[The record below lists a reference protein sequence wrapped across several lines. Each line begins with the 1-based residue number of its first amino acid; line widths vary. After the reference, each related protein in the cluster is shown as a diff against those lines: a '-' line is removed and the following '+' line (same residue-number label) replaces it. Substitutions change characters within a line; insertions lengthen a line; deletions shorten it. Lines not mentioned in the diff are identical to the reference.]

1 MAHGLRQE
9 TREEKE
15 APMARKM
22 ARKKPSTF
30 SLTRSNRFKS
40 RALWTLVATFILTT
54 AAQPTASGLDFPTTT
69 SLALPTSAK
78 LMKSVSLSFE
88 VDLSEGAALYTQ
100 LDKKADLFASQM
112 ALAAAVSQQVEAART
127 IIGAK
132 KVAKEIALSEYAWGE
147 DQYLCL
153 NRLWTKE
160 SHWNYKARNR
170 VSGAHGIPQA
180 LPASRMDVVSTD
192 WRTNPVT
199 QIRWGLRYIEARYD
213 NPCKAWAKFKRSN
226 YY

>member
-1 MAHGLRQE
+1 
-9 TREEKE
+9 
-15 APMARKM
+15 MARKM

-160 SHWNYKARNR
+160 SHWNYKARNK

>member
-1 MAHGLRQE
+1 MAKSSSPKLD
-9 TREEKE
+9 
-15 APMARKM
+15 
-22 ARKKPSTF
+22 
-30 SLTRSNRFKS
+30 RFKS

-132 KVAKEIALSEYAWGE
+132 KVAKAISLTEYAWGE

-160 SHWNYKARNR
+160 SHWNYKARNKR
-170 VSGAHGIPQA
+170 SGAHGIPQA
-180 LPASRMDVVSTD
+180 LPATRMDVVSTD

-213 NPCKAWAKFKRSN
+213 QPCKAWAKFKRSN

>member
-1 MAHGLRQE
+1 MRHGR
-9 TREEKE
+9 
-15 APMARKM
+15 RKQTI
-22 ARKKPSTF
+22 AIRVRKAGTEMTALAAKLSG
-30 SLTRSNRFKS
+30 NFKS

-54 AAQPTASGLDFPTTT
+54 AAQPTANGLDFPTTT

-132 KVAKEIALSEYAWGE
+132 KVAKAIALTEYAWGE

-160 SHWNYKARNR
+160 SHWNYKARNK

>member
-1 MAHGLRQE
+1 
-9 TREEKE
+9 
-15 APMARKM
+15 M

-132 KVAKEIALSEYAWGE
+132 KVAKAIALTEYAWGE

-160 SHWNYKARNR
+160 SHWNYKARNKR
-170 VSGAHGIPQA
+170 SGAHGIPQA

>member
-15 APMARKM
+15 APM

-132 KVAKEIALSEYAWGE
+132 KVAKAIALTEYAWGE

-160 SHWNYKARNR
+160 SHWNYKARNK

>member
-1 MAHGLRQE
+1 
-9 TREEKE
+9 
-15 APMARKM
+15 M
-22 ARKKPSTF
+22 ARKKSSTY

-78 LMKSVSLSFE
+78 LMKSVSLNNE

-132 KVAKEIALSEYAWGE
+132 KVAKAIALTEYAWGE

-160 SHWNYKARNR
+160 SHWNYKARNKR
-170 VSGAHGIPQA
+170 SGAHGIPQA
-180 LPASRMDVVSTD
+180 LPATRMDVVSTD